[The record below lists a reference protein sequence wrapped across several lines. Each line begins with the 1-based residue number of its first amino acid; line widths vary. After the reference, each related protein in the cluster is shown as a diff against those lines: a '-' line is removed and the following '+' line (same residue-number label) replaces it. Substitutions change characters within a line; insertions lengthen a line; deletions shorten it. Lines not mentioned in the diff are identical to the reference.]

1 MERIGKDRA
10 ILGQM
15 HLESGERDENS
26 MPKNK
31 DRR

>member
-15 HLESGERDENS
+15 HLESGERDENA
-26 MPKNK
+26 MPKK
-31 DRR
+31 QG